1 MPFATRRY
9 IRRRDKRKRTA
20 PRPKRPR
27 ARKKKKRKK
36 GILQILTDLY
46 HSRAPKKG
54 VVPYRFKP
62 LKLDRAP
69 RPPGRRWQGPP
80 VQAVPRQDG
89 GYRNFAGYPWRYN
102 NPPGQEIYD
111 HLH

>member
-9 IRRRDKRKRTA
+9 IRRKRKQA
-20 PRPKRPR
+20 KRP
-27 ARKKKKRKK
+27 KKKKKPRKK

-46 HSRAPKKG
+46 HSKAPKKG

-62 LKLDRAP
+62 LKLNRAP

-80 VQAVPRQDG
+80 VQAVQRQDG
-89 GYRNFAGYPWRYN
+89 GYRNFGGYPWRYN

>member
-9 IRRRDKRKRTA
+9 IRRKRKRA
-20 PRPKRPR
+20 KRPT
-27 ARKKKKRKK
+27 KKPRKK

-46 HSRAPKKG
+46 HSKAPKKG

-69 RPPGRRWQGPP
+69 RARSRVWQGAP
-80 VQAVPRQDG
+80 VQAH
-89 GYRNFAGYPWRYN
+89 YR
-102 NPPGQEIYD
+102 GQQR
-111 HLH
+111 HLPAPF

>member
-9 IRRRDKRKRTA
+9 IRRKRKQA
-20 PRPKRPR
+20 KRPTTGSGTTGPS
-27 ARKKKKRKK
+27 RKRQQKKRTRRKK

-46 HSRAPKKG
+46 HSKAPKKG

-69 RPPGRRWQGPP
+69 RAR
-80 VQAVPRQDG
+80 PRAWQDG
-89 GYRNFAGYPWRYN
+89 RDFGDYPWRWN
-102 NPPGQEIYD
+102 DPPGQEIYD

>member
-9 IRRRDKRKRTA
+9 IRRKRKQA
-20 PRPKRPR
+20 KRPKKK
-27 ARKKKKRKK
+27 RKPRKK

-46 HSRAPKKG
+46 HSKAPKKG
-54 VVPYRFKP
+54 IVPYRFKP
-62 LKLDRAP
+62 LKLDRPGHRAP
-69 RPPGRRWQGPP
+69 RPW
-80 VQAVPRQDG
+80 QDG
-89 GYRNFAGYPWRYN
+89 GYRDFGDYPWRYN

>member
-46 HSRAPKKG
+46 HSKAPKKG

-69 RPPGRRWQGPP
+69 RR
-80 VQAVPRQDG
+80 APRAWQDG
-89 GYRNFAGYPWRYN
+89 RDFGDYPWRYN
-102 NPPGQEIYD
+102 DPPGQEIYD

>member
-9 IRRRDKRKRTA
+9 IRRKRKQA
-20 PRPKRPR
+20 KRP
-27 ARKKKKRKK
+27 KKKKRTGSSQRKRQQQPRKK

-46 HSRAPKKG
+46 HSKAPKKG

-69 RPPGRRWQGPP
+69 RVPAAPWQ
-80 VQAVPRQDG
+80 G
-89 GYRNFAGYPWRYN
+89 GYRPF
-102 NPPGQEIYD
+102 
-111 HLH
+111 